1 MRAEAL
7 QAGTTEVDR
16 EQPRSELPL
25 MAAHEPPELVVT
37 ATAAGAV
44 ALEPTAPA
52 VGLRRQRSGR
62 ARRAIDSAVKR
73 LLDVT
78 VAALLLLIMS
88 PFIIA
93 VILLIRLDSPGPA
106 FFRCSRVGYR
116 GGPLRMLKFRKMH
129 DGATGPALTTIDD
142 HRFTRV
148 GGWLAKTKIDEIPQ
162 LWHVL
167 RGEMSLVGPR
177 PEDPRFVA
185 DHGAEFETILSVRPG
200 ITGYSQLAF
209 VDESRILD
217 YHDPLA
223 HYIERLLRQKIGLD
237 RMYAEH
243 HSPLVDLKVLFW
255 TVVTVV
261 LGCQV
266 AVHRDSGRMN
276 LRHR

>member
-1 MRAEAL
+1 MSAEAL
-7 QAGTTEVDR
+7 QARTTGVDR
-16 EQPRSELPL
+16 EQPRTELPL
-25 MAAHEPPELVVT
+25 ITAHEPPELVVT
-37 ATAAGAV
+37 ATGAGAV
-44 ALEPTAPA
+44 AVEPTPPA
-52 VGLRRQRSGR
+52 VGLRRRRWGR
-62 ARRAIDSAVKR
+62 ARPAIDSAVKR

-78 VAALLLLIMS
+78 VAALLLLMMS

-93 VILLIRLDSPGPA
+93 AILLIRLDSPGPA
-106 FFRCSRVGYR
+106 FFRCTRVGYR
-116 GGPLRMLKFRKMH
+116 GRPLRMLKFRKMH

-142 HRFTRV
+142 RRFTRV

-177 PEDPRFVA
+177 PEDPGFVA

-217 YHDPLA
+217 GHDPLA
-223 HYIERLLRQKIGLD
+223 HYIERLLRQKIGMD
-237 RMYAEH
+237 RMYAEQ
-243 HSPLVDLKVLFW
+243 HSLLVDLRVLFW
-255 TVVTVV
+255 TVATVV
-261 LGCQV
+261 LRRQV